1 MLFYTSSVAT
11 KMVHASCRILG
22 EKKDE
27 HKYEHENSTFPGS
40 PLVCLYFLKYFYW
53 GDFQMH
59 TKREEVKW
67 TFPSLSPIFCKYQHM
82 ASFVQSIAPSS

>member
-27 HKYEHENSTFPGS
+27 HKKNMKIVRFPGP
-40 PLVCLYFLKYFYW
+40 PLVCLYFLKYFSP
-53 GDFQMH
+53 GDFQVH
-59 TKREEVKW
+59 TKREEVRW
-67 TFPSLSPIFCKYQHM
+67 TFPSLSPSSVNNQHTV
-82 ASFVQSIAPSS
+82 SFVSL

>member
-27 HKYEHENSTFPGS
+27 HKYEHENCTFS
-40 PLVCLYFLKYFYW
+40 WLSI
-53 GDFQMH
+53 
-59 TKREEVKW
+59 
-67 TFPSLSPIFCKYQHM
+67 SLSLFLEIFLPGRFLNTHKKRRGKMGLPKSHP
-82 ASFVQSIAPSS
+82 PSVNISM